1 MRRALN
7 GNPAITNPHGNPG
20 WGYFGKHAGYDYGV
34 NGAQVFAPEAGT
46 VINLYSGG
54 SGGNIIELQGVYTH
68 RFLHLKSFN
77 VSKGQRVPEGALIG
91 ISGATGNVTGPHL
104 HHDVRKNGTAW
115 NQSFSNYYDWEA
127 LIKQQ
132 GADMPTTLESAKALA
147 NMAAGRNPNSPKN
160 IADLQKHH
168 VGKDPNTKILEWFN
182 STERKN
188 WLQAQANIQNSLN
201 QKISEMQ
208 NVINSLS
215 VRPTKEEYARAQAQI
230 NDRIAEI
237 EALQKK
243 LAEAEGKEIIIEVE
257 KPLSWSRV
265 VDFLRDAI
273 NTFLRRDK

>member
-132 GADMPTTLESAKALA
+132 GEPIMTAAEEANAYRIVLNREPENPSVLGRRTGYQFIVSAKPELDA
-147 NMAAGRNPNSPKN
+147 
-160 IADLQKHH
+160 Q
-168 VGKDPNTKILEWFN
+168 
-182 STERKN
+182 RKAV
-188 WLQAQANIQNSLN
+188 QNIQNSLN

-243 LAEAEGKEIIIEVE
+243 LAEAEGKEIIVEVE

-273 NTFLRRDK
+273 NTFLRKDK